1 MNLEYIL
8 GKLSEIM
15 HWDTDRSRDE
25 FAWLGL
31 MAKIKYDGYE
41 DFRAGVRFVESLADW
56 LQQFPQEERDVAY
69 GFVRRHLVYI
79 GPAEMNHLVELFFP
93 ETVQWRLMQA
103 AADQRGGPTYRVWA
117 DAAATALYQR
127 LLRQTLF
134 LELSDGARIDVFRR
148 ANAGIVSNEQKV
160 TAPRINRP
168 KWDGVLKD
176 LRQSLNDPE
185 ARFAFVFLVDD
196 FIASGTTL
204 LRWDSEKAC
213 WNGKLLR
220 FWEDIE
226 EAGVAGTHFEPD
238 WVLCIHHYLATH
250 RGRVTAEERQGRDA
264 SIPKA
269 GG

>member
-8 GKLSEIM
+8 GKVSEIM

-56 LQQFPQEERDVAY
+56 LQQFPQAEREVAY
-69 GFVRRHLVYI
+69 GFIRRHLVYI

-103 AADQRGGPTYRVWA
+103 AANQCGCPTYRVWA

-148 ANAGIVSNEQKV
+148 ANAGIVSNEQII
-160 TAPRINRP
+160 TAPRINRAKP
-168 KWDGVLKD
+168 ESSVIYNPEGKISQEKLENPAGFWNNVEENTF
-176 LRQSLNDPE
+176 SLFQNKG
-185 ARFAFVFLVDD
+185 AF
-196 FIASGTTL
+196 
-204 LRWDSEKAC
+204 E
-213 WNGKLLR
+213 
-220 FWEDIE
+220 
-226 EAGVAGTHFEPD
+226 
-238 WVLCIHHYLATH
+238 
-250 RGRVTAEERQGRDA
+250 
-264 SIPKA
+264 
-269 GG
+269 